1 MIKMWGEFDM
11 SEFPIVWVKLGKN
24 LNDQDW
30 DQFKKDWLECYE
42 DGREFAMIFDTSNVG
57 WVNPKYAF
65 RMASFIDELRRT
77 EINNGKQLL
86 RQSFIQCDSA
96 YVRMLLKMIFAIN
109 KPVAPV
115 SILPVEELSVQ
126 LQKFLDEEMVVGQ

>member
-1 MIKMWGEFDM
+1 MWGEFDM

-30 DQFKKDWLECYE
+30 EQFKKDWLACYD

-57 WVNPKYAF
+57 WVSPKYAF

-77 EINNGKQLL
+77 ERINGKQLL
-86 RQSFIQCDSA
+86 RQSFIQCDST
-96 YVRMLLKMIFAIN
+96 YIRMLLKTIFAIN

-115 SILPVEELSVQ
+115 SILPVEKLGVQ
-126 LQKFLDEEMVVGQ
+126 LQKFLDEELIIENNSL